1 GSSDRSDWAEPSA
14 DYSIDGDANVDFGA
28 EIEAAPQ
35 ALAVDDPLGDVL
47 SADTAQPEPGA
58 FDFVPQEPT
67 EPVEQPSAFVRN
79 PWEAEVSLPLSP
91 LDGSDLSAG
100 IPFQDSSASDRAG
113 AVVHS
118 GLSFEAFS
126 PVTQEPAWTES
137 SEVAEPVESAL
148 PDTPVPEAA
157 FTSSEM
163 WSSEVPQFAAIDIE
177 AVTVEEA
184 QASGEYV
191 EALDAGTG
199 FAFASV
205 GDALAD
211 EVIAP
216 PPPPSPQPVT
226 ENIAAAADSHE
237 AGGEMTFP
245 PGVIDEIVRRV
256 VAQIGDAVVREI
268 AWEVV
273 PDCVERVVEKLTHE
287 AATKRM

>member
-1 GSSDRSDWAEPSA
+1 
-14 DYSIDGDANVDFGA
+14 
-28 EIEAAPQ
+28 
-35 ALAVDDPLGDVL
+35 
-47 SADTAQPEPGA
+47 
-58 FDFVPQEPT
+58 
-67 EPVEQPSAFVRN
+67 
-79 PWEAEVSLPLSP
+79 
-91 LDGSDLSAG
+91 
-100 IPFQDSSASDRAG
+100 
-113 AVVHS
+113 
-118 GLSFEAFS
+118 
-126 PVTQEPAWTES
+126 
-137 SEVAEPVESAL
+137 
-148 PDTPVPEAA
+148 
-157 FTSSEM
+157 M

-205 GDALAD
+205 GDALAE